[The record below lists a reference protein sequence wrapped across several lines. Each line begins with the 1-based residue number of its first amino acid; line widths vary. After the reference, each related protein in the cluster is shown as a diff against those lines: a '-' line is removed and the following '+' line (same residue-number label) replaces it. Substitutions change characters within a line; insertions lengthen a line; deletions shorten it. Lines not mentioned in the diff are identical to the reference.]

1 MKTPPGEGAQRSAIL
16 ESVLP
21 EDRLEDSKRT
31 ATEQESF
38 GLVTKTEQA
47 VGRGLLSAIRS
58 EMYDFIGHDN
68 SQNLVTEMANEEL
81 DRLESFRVFIKAA
94 EEGGAIPTVDEDDLR
109 RLDEMCADMTKRYCG
124 KDGIVSLEAMA
135 RACSPDANLPAVWLR
150 HTQLRSLSRQGILAE
165 WQQGTTLDDAVF
177 RVAATIPMNG
187 IHFDQEAF
195 VQHLR
200 AGSAA

>member
-1 MKTPPGEGAQRSAIL
+1 
-16 ESVLP
+16 
-21 EDRLEDSKRT
+21 LEDSKRT

-47 VGRGLLSAIRS
+47 VGGLLSAIRS

-150 HTQLRSLSRQGILAE
+150 HTQLRSLSRQGLLAE

-177 RVAATIPMNG
+177 RVAATIPMKG